1 MRLLTSPAG
10 DAGIEAC
17 KSAGLPFQ
25 IHTTVVDWNRGEIC
39 DIADFAQEIGAV
51 NHSVFFLV
59 PVRRGKFIKE
69 AGLEVLENKRLLQDI
84 MRKSADVDI
93 DVKVTCAPQFTRVA
107 DQLGIPT
114 RYTRGCLAGLTYCV
128 VGNEGIVRY
137 GRSSDTTTA
146 VSSQWARTGWLTRMS
161 VRLACPHAVLTVRNP
176 RRYRAVAAWQ
186 TPSSSTSS

>member
-10 DAGIEAC
+10 GAGIEAC

-39 DIADFAQEIGAV
+39 DIADFAQEIGAI

-69 AGLEVLENKRLLQDI
+69 AGLEVLENERLLQDI

-114 RYTRGCLAGLTYCV
+114 RYTRGCLAGLTYCI

-146 VSSQWARTGWLTRMS
+146 VSSQWRPYWVAYSCVCATCLPARCSHRTKSPS
-161 VRLACPHAVLTVRNP
+161 VSCCRCLAG
-176 RRYRAVAAWQ
+176 
-186 TPSSSTSS
+186 PSSSTSS